1 MPLHLEIV
9 TPEKKVFSDT
19 VTNVYLPGADGELG
33 ILPAHGAL
41 VTALAPGALRYEK
54 DGVITALAI
63 GSGFAE
69 VTQEKVSILTDMAL
83 GDNQIDEAMAEEAML
98 RAEKQLLSMDHSVDA
113 EEMAHLQAVIAK
125 SMAQLKL
132 KRRPH

>member
-1 MPLHLEIV
+1 M
-9 TPEKKVFSDT
+9 
-19 VTNVYLPGADGELG
+19 
-33 ILPAHGAL
+33 PAHGAL